1 MNIKASVSHD
11 DVMRKKLPTNSRF
24 AAEYMRASFE
34 DTDDPKALLI
44 ALRRITEARGGFVKI
59 AKASGI
65 ERERLHRA
73 LGPRGNPRLST
84 LVAATK
90 AVGLKLTV
98 ELPNTTAIR
107 KLPPASRR
115 RTIRATPKLPK
126 GVPEAA

>member
-1 MNIKASVSHD
+1 MNSKVCVSHD
-11 DVMRKKLPTNSRF
+11 DVMRKKLQTNSRF

-65 ERERLHRA
+65 ERESLHRA

-84 LVAATK
+84 LVAVTK

-98 ELPNTTAIR
+98 ELPNTAIIR

-115 RTIRATPKLPK
+115 RTIRATPKSPK
-126 GVPEAA
+126 CAPKAA